1 MKFVFRLKKLPD
13 LTYSLGSLWLSFS
26 HCTANLMQITVN
38 IGKIGTALYTKFT
51 VNKSCEFTVFT
62 VSQNYVGFL

>member
-1 MKFVFRLKKLPD
+1 
-13 LTYSLGSLWLSFS
+13 
-26 HCTANLMQITVN
+26 MQITVN

-62 VSQNYVGFL
+62 VSQNYVGLL